1 MTKLKVG
8 LWEENRNK
16 VAYFA
21 AIDNARFRNAVLPG
35 DQLLIEVAL
44 VKFRTRIGQVHAKA
58 SVNGRVAAEA
68 DLMFALLE
76 R

>member
-1 MTKLKVG
+1 MLRK
-8 LWEENRNK
+8 EENRNK

-35 DQLLIEVAL
+35 DQLLIKVKL
-44 VKFRTRIGQVHAKA
+44 IKFRTRIGQVHARA
-58 SVNGRVAAEA
+58 EVNGKVAAEA